1 MTGDL
6 DINFDSHNEEL
17 EKARHQEVQQAEG
30 DDLQVR
36 RSARAATTTATQV
49 TDHLESSLPYGV
61 AQSIH

>member
-1 MTGDL
+1 MTGGL

-17 EKARHQEVQQAEG
+17 EQARHQEIQQAEG

-36 RSARAATTTATQV
+36 RSAGAATTTAAQV
-49 TDHLESSLPYGV
+49 TDQLESRLPYGI